1 MAYIEY
7 ARLSIPVKLPAN
19 VKKVEYAE
27 VEDSKIQCI
36 TTVIDSVVDGREQYT
51 YFLTDGAIPTV
62 GVVAGQE
69 GSVTLALTTVV

>member
-1 MAYIEY
+1 MALEM
-7 ARLSIPVKLPAN
+7 ARLDIPVYLPAN

-27 VEDSKIQCI
+27 VEESKILCLTTII
-36 TTVIDSVVDGREQYT
+36 TATANGQET
-51 YFLTDGAIPTV
+51 YEVKLTDGDIPTV